1 MLFRSSPD
9 ETLQG
14 DDQGVYYTVSSSSGQ
29 LENQRW
35 NTGLSGSKEA
45 GHLKARLPDPE
56 VRQFL
61 CGLGKFAKA

>member
-1 MLFRSSPD
+1 MGGDLDPD
-9 ETLQG
+9 ERLEG
-14 DDQGVYYTVSSSSGQ
+14 DDQGVYYTVSSGSGL

-35 NTGLSGSKEA
+35 DTGLAGSKEA
-45 GHLKARLPDPE
+45 RHLKARLLDPE